1 MKYVFRKKRNIILVG
16 LLDAAGYLVS
26 RFLKRKS
33 GRMPADLKSI
43 LIIRIDHLGDVLSST
58 VIPKVIKENFSG
70 CRVTFLTSS
79 WAAPLLENNPFVD
92 EVLVFDAPWFYKKRY
107 RKSPQSLSFWKLIRA
122 IRSRKIE
129 MGLGL
134 RGDLREN
141 LIMALG
147 GLRERVGFGE
157 AGGGFLL
164 TREVPYR
171 MLSHESEH
179 RVDLLKTLGIR
190 KVSMEPQLHFS
201 VEEEALM
208 ESRLPL
214 LGLAGG
220 GKYVGVQL
228 DAGTEAKEWP
238 IEHMRL
244 FLGQFKAR
252 FPDHEIVLIGSN
264 KKRLKELTDS
274 GKLKFIDLV
283 GRTSLRDL
291 CLLMKKF
298 RIFIGP
304 DSGPAHIAAAL
315 GVPCV
320 FLYSGTNVFDQWK
333 PLSEAAVILRHPVP
347 CSPCHLDVCNV
358 PGHPCMSEIKPE
370 TVIKILE
377 EKLR

>member
-1 MKYVFRKKRNIILVG
+1 MKYVFRKKRNIVLVG
-16 LLDAAGYLVS
+16 LLDAVGYLFS
-26 RFLKRKS
+26 RLLQKKS

-58 VIPKVIKENFSG
+58 AIPKVIKENFSG
-70 CRVTFLTSS
+70 CRVAFLTSS

-107 RKSPQSLSFWKLIRA
+107 RKSPQSLSFWKLIRT

-147 GLRERVGFGE
+147 GLKERVGFGE

-179 RVDLLKTLGIR
+179 RVDLLKMLGIR
-190 KVSMEPQLHFS
+190 KVSLDPQLYLS
-201 VEEEALM
+201 EKEEALM

-214 LGLAGG
+214 LGLTNGK
-220 GKYVGVQL
+220 KYVGFQL

-238 IEHMRL
+238 LKHTRS
-244 FLGQFKAR
+244 FLEQFQSR
-252 FPDHEIVLIGSN
+252 FPDHEIVLIGSS

-274 GKLKFIDLV
+274 GNLKCIDLI

-291 CLLMKKF
+291 CLLVKRF
-298 RIFIGP
+298 RVFIGP
-304 DSGPAHIAAAL
+304 DSGPTHIAAAL

-320 FLYSGTNVFDQWK
+320 FLYSGTNAFEQWK
-333 PLSEAAVILRHPVP
+333 PLSEAALILRHQVP
-347 CSPCHLDVCNV
+347 CSPCHLEVCNIQ
-358 PGHPCMSEIKPE
+358 GHPCMSEIRPE
-370 TVIKILE
+370 AVLKILE

>member
-1 MKYVFRKKRNIILVG
+1 MKYVFRKKRNIVLVG
-16 LLDAAGYLVS
+16 LLDTAGYLAS
-26 RFLKRKS
+26 RLFQRKRGKF
-33 GRMPADLKSI
+33 PADPKSI

-58 VIPKVIKENFSG
+58 AIPKVIKEHFSG
-70 CRVTFLTSS
+70 CRVIFLTSS
-79 WAAPLLENNPFVD
+79 WAAPLLESNPFVD
-92 EVLVFDAPWFYKKRY
+92 EVLIFDAPWFYKKRY
-107 RKSPQSLSFWKLIRA
+107 KKSAQSLSFWKLVRA
-122 IRSRKIE
+122 LRARKIA

-147 GLRERVGFGE
+147 GLKERVGFGE

-179 RVDLLKTLGIR
+179 RVDLLRTLGIR
-190 KVSMEPQLHFS
+190 KVSLEPQLYFS
-201 VEEEALM
+201 EKEEALM

-220 GKYVGVQL
+220 GKYVGFQL

-238 IEHMRL
+238 VAHMRSFIRAFNERL
-244 FLGQFKAR
+244 PGHQ
-252 FPDHEIVLIGSN
+252 IVLIGSS
-264 KKRLKELTDS
+264 KKRLKELTD
-274 GKLKFIDLV
+274 GAELKCIDLI

-291 CLLMKKF
+291 CLLVKRF
-298 RIFIGP
+298 RVFIGP
-304 DSGPAHIAAAL
+304 DSGPTHIAAAL

-320 FLYSGTNVFDQWK
+320 FLYSGTNAFEQWK
-333 PLSEAAVILRHPVP
+333 PLSESAVILRHAVP
-347 CSPCHLDVCNV
+347 CSPCHLEVCKV
-358 PGHPCMSEIKPE
+358 PGHPCMSEIRPE
-370 TVIKILE
+370 AVLQALE

>member
-16 LLDAAGYLVS
+16 IFDALGYVLT
-26 RFLKRKS
+26 RPFARKP
-33 GRMPADLKSI
+33 RRLPADFKSI

-58 VIPKVIKENFSG
+58 AIPKVIKENFSE

-79 WAAPLLENNPFVD
+79 WAAPLLENNPFVN
-92 EVLVFDAPWFYKKRY
+92 EVLIFDAPWFYKKRY
-107 RKSPQSLSFWKLIRA
+107 KKSSQSLSFWKLIRA
-122 IRSRKIE
+122 LRSRKIE
-129 MGLGL
+129 MGIGL

-147 GLRERVGFGE
+147 GLRERIGFGE

-179 RVDLLKTLGIR
+179 RVDLLRTLGIR
-190 KVSMEPQLHFS
+190 NVSLEAQLYFS
-201 VEEEALM
+201 EKEETLM

-214 LGLAGG
+214 LGLTEGR
-220 GKYVGVQL
+220 KYVGFQL

-238 IEHMRL
+238 IEYMRS
-244 FLGQFKAR
+244 FLGQFQTR
-252 FPDHEIVLIGSN
+252 FPGREIVLIGSN
-264 KKRLKELTDS
+264 KKRLKELTDPLN
-274 GKLKFIDLV
+274 LKFIDLI

-291 CLLMKKF
+291 CLLMRRF
-298 RIFIGP
+298 EFFIGP
-304 DSGPAHIAAAL
+304 DSGPTHIAAAL
-315 GVPCV
+315 GVPSV
-320 FLYSGTNVFDQWK
+320 FLYSGTNVFEQWK

-347 CSPCHLDVCNV
+347 CSPCHLEVCNV
-358 PGHPCMSEIKPE
+358 PGHPCMSEIRPE
-370 TVIKILE
+370 ALLKVLE